1 MVLIVIKLII
11 SLKAVIIWN
20 VSFVI
25 VYKRGQSA
33 LKNLELEKKLEFY
46 NFGWKII
53 KIILILMF
61 MEVKVFKIFYM
72 RSNVFMVFSQKNIIC

>member
-1 MVLIVIKLII
+1 MVLIVIKIII

-20 VSFVI
+20 VSYVI

-61 MEVKVFKIFYM
+61 MEDESF
-72 RSNVFMVFSQKNIIC
+72 